1 MITGNNKTTGPPISS
16 DADYQ
21 ALCVAPAPTLVFQV
35 TRGSKWHYGA
45 PGHSMYNHRRAPNDR
60 QVDCR
65 GGLPHSD
72 KTDPLWSWLSLNVTP
87 RSKHPGGVQSL
98 FGDGHVAF
106 IKESISLP
114 TWQALGSANGGEV
127 VSADSY

>member
-1 MITGNNKTTGPPISS
+1 
-16 DADYQ
+16 
-21 ALCVAPAPTLVFQV
+21 
-35 TRGSKWHYGA
+35 
-45 PGHSMYNHRRAPNDR
+45 MYNHRRVPNDR

-72 KTDPLWSWLSLNVTP
+72 KFDPEWSWLSLNVTA

-106 IKESISLP
+106 LKDSVSLP
-114 TWQALGSANGGEV
+114 VWQALGSANGAEV
-127 VSADSY
+127 ISADSY

>member
-1 MITGNNKTTGPPISS
+1 
-16 DADYQ
+16 
-21 ALCVAPAPTLVFQV
+21 
-35 TRGSKWHYGA
+35 
-45 PGHSMYNHRRAPNDR
+45 MYNHRRTPNDR

-65 GGLPHSD
+65 GGFPHSD
-72 KTDPLWSWLSLNVTP
+72 KSDPFWSWLSLNVTP

-98 FGDGHVAF
+98 FCDGHVAF